1 MMRTVDFNDLLDTAR
16 RRIALPLLGLL
27 AGLAAAQAVSPLLP
41 ARYEAHASV
50 LVVADTP
57 EGDRPAEMSLALAQN
72 LAPTVAKLIGSRE
85 VAVAAAGRL
94 GLPEEAV
101 TGNVHGTFEPG
112 LQIVTVRADA
122 ASAGRAAA
130 IANAVSQAMGEQLE
144 RLKLGGDT
152 VVTTRVVDT
161 ASVPTRPAFPKPL
174 LNSALGALVGLLAGW
189 GATVLRD
196 RFDRR
201 LRDIAQMES
210 RLGLPVV
217 GGLPH
222 LPKRFARHHAAA
234 LFARREIATSTRAT
248 VSALSV
254 LTTSSRRR
262 LLVTSAHDDDGAT
275 LVSALLGLAM
285 AAERR
290 KVTVID
296 AAVRDPALAGH
307 FPDAS
312 FTWQQV
318 RTGQHAPVPTPDLP
332 TLTVLPTEPRES
344 LTTVH
349 ARELGQLLD
358 VLADTEDCVIVHAP
372 PVLAGCDTATLAD
385 HVDGVLLV
393 VAAGQTNL
401 TEAARAARLVRRLNL
416 PLAGIVAVGA
426 IDRVGR
432 PGADEVPPTALPG
445 STSLR
450 PVRRVPSGAHRV
462 REVPSGGVHRAR
474 ELPPVSPAGPP
485 TSPEPARTGPPPGGD
500 QTVPVEVVTDVRPT
514 PARVD
519 HLTPAPARVDHLTPT
534 PPRQAHPDVAVTARW
549 RSGPPSPIDDVV
561 PWSTPLVAGG
571 REAVGSALGRP
582 LAPRAE
588 TSGRVHRSASAA
600 PIEPAP
606 LRRPADS
613 PVAPQYVRGEPVSDL
628 DHHRH
633 ITPDGPRWPSN

>member
-1 MMRTVDFNDLLDTAR
+1 MRTVDLNDLLDTTR

-27 AGLAAAQAVSPLLP
+27 AGLAAAQAVTPLLP

-94 GLPEEAV
+94 GLPEDAV
-101 TGNVHGTFEPG
+101 AGNVHGTFEPG

-161 ASVPTRPAFPKPL
+161 ASVPTGPAFPKPL

-217 GGLPH
+217 GALPH

-234 LFARREIATSTRAT
+234 LFARRDIATATRST
-248 VSALSV
+248 VSALTV

-262 LLVTSAHDDDGAT
+262 LLVTSVHGDDSAT

-318 RTGQHAPVPTPDLP
+318 RTGQHTPTPMPDLP

-372 PVLAGCDTATLAD
+372 PVLAGCDTASLAD

-393 VAAGQTNL
+393 VAAGLTNL
-401 TEAARAARLVRRLNL
+401 TEATRAARLVRRLNL

-426 IDRVGR
+426 IDRVGQ
-432 PGADEVPPTALPG
+432 PGADEVTPALSG
-445 STSLR
+445 NTSLR
-450 PVRRVPSGAHRV
+450 PVRRMPSGAHRV
-462 REVPSGGVHRAR
+462 REVGGLHRAR
-474 ELPPVSPAGPP
+474 ELPPVASAGPS
-485 TSPEPARTGPPPGGD
+485 TAPEPARPGPSPTGD

-519 HLTPAPARVDHLTPT
+519 HLTPAPPRVDHLTPA
-534 PPRQAHPDVAVTARW
+534 PPRQSHQDVKVTARW
-549 RSGPPSPIDDVV
+549 RSGPPSPIDDVA

-588 TSGRVHRSASAA
+588 TSGRVHRSAAA

-606 LRRPADS
+606 LRRPADA

-628 DHHRH
+628 DHHRQA
-633 ITPDGPRWPSN
+633 TPDGPRWPSN

>member
-1 MMRTVDFNDLLDTAR
+1 MRTVDLNDLLDTTR

-27 AGLAAAQAVSPLLP
+27 AGLAAAQAVTPLLP

-85 VAVAAAGRL
+85 VALAAAGRL
-94 GLPEEAV
+94 GLPEQAV

-144 RLKLGGDT
+144 RLRLGGDT

-161 ASVPTRPAFPKPL
+161 ASVPTGPAFPKPL

-217 GGLPH
+217 GALPH

-234 LFARREIATSTRAT
+234 LFARRDIATATRST

-262 LLVTSAHDDDGAT
+262 LLVTSVHGDDSAT

-318 RTGQHAPVPTPDLP
+318 RTGQHTPAPMPDLP

-372 PVLAGCDTATLAD
+372 PVLAGCDTASLAD

-393 VAAGQTNL
+393 VAAGLTNL
-401 TEAARAARLVRRLNL
+401 TEATRAARLVRRLNL

-426 IDRVGR
+426 IDRVGQ
-432 PGADEVPPTALPG
+432 PGTDEVAPALPG

-450 PVRRVPSGAHRV
+450 PVRRMPSGAHRI
-462 REVPSGGVHRAR
+462 REVGGLHRAR
-474 ELPPVSPAGPP
+474 ELPPVAPAGPP
-485 TSPEPARTGPPPGGD
+485 TSPEPARPGASPTGD
-500 QTVPVEVVTDVRPT
+500 QTVPIEVVTDVRPT

-519 HLTPAPARVDHLTPT
+519 HLTPAPPRVDHLAPA
-534 PPRQAHPDVAVTARW
+534 PPRQSHQDVKVTARW
-549 RSGPPSPIDDVV
+549 RSGPPSPIDDVQ

-588 TSGRVHRSASAA
+588 TSGRVHRSAAA

-606 LRRPADS
+606 LRRPADA

-628 DHHRH
+628 DHHRQA
-633 ITPDGPRWPSN
+633 TPDGPRWPSN